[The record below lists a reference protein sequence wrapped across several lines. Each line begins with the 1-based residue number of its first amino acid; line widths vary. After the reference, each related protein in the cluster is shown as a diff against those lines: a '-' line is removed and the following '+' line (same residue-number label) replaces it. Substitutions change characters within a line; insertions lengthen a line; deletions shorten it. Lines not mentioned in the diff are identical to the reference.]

1 MIGKKSFGS
10 KLFDI
15 SNILI
20 VIMFSIFCVYPFY
33 YMLCYSLSDPVL
45 ATKGITLWV
54 RGFTFNNYINVI
66 KLKEIP
72 QAALVSVTRTILGS
86 SVTLF
91 CSGFF
96 AYLMTQQKMYFR
108 KFIYRFVIL
117 TMYVGGGLIPTYL
130 VMRYLGL
137 RNNFLVYILP
147 GAVSAYYV
155 ILIKT
160 FIEQLPQSLEESAK
174 IEGAGILMC
183 WFRII
188 MPLSKPILATIVVF
202 TMVGQWN
209 SWFDAMIY
217 MTRNNLKPLQLIL
230 YEYLQEAQRLSD
242 RIREGIESGVK
253 VDVSL
258 TPDAIRMTVTAVITI
273 PILLVYPFMQRY
285 FVKGIMI
292 GAVKG

>member
-1 MIGKKSFGS
+1 
-10 KLFDI
+10 
-15 SNILI
+15 
-20 VIMFSIFCVYPFY
+20 
-33 YMLCYSLSDPVL
+33 
-45 ATKGITLWV
+45 
-54 RGFTFNNYINVI
+54 
-66 KLKEIP
+66 
-72 QAALVSVTRTILGS
+72 
-86 SVTLF
+86 
-91 CSGFF
+91 
-96 AYLMTQQKMYFR
+96 MYFR

-160 FIEQLPQSLEESAK
+160 FIEQLPESLEESAK
-174 IEGAGILMC
+174 IEGAGTFTC
-183 WFRII
+183 WFKII

-202 TMVGQWN
+202 AMVGQWN

-217 MTRNNLKPLQLIL
+217 MTRDDLKPLQLIL

-242 RIREGIESGVK
+242 RIKEGLESGTAVK
-253 VDVSL
+253 MSL
-258 TPDAIRMTVTAVITI
+258 TPDTVRMTVTAVITI